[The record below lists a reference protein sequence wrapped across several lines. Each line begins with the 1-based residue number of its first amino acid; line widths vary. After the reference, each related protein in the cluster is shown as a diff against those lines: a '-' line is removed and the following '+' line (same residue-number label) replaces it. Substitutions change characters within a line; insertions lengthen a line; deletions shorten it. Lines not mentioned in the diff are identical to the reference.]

1 MLVEVDVSLSV
12 AVLVAEVPD
21 AEPEPEAE
29 PEIEPEALT
38 LALLLVSAG
47 AVVEED
53 DVDCCEAVASLVVLL
68 LELELVPAGVV
79 SMPEVLVF
87 VSTEQPVRAAITPRT
102 LTNLRYLF
110 FILLPSEV

>member
-1 MLVEVDVSLSV
+1 MLVEVDASLSV
-12 AVLVAEVPD
+12 AVLVAEVPV
-21 AEPEPEAE
+21 AEPE

-47 AVVEED
+47 AVEVELE
-53 DVDCCEAVASLVVLL
+53 VDCCDAVASRVVL

-87 VSTEQPVRAAITPRT
+87 VSTEQPVRPAITPRT

-110 FILLPSEV
+110 FILLPSEG